1 MAKFSME
8 IEYKTAGKCSKIE
21 KKTSEF
27 YAPDFWEANKLAQD
41 LVKKNRL
48 KCLFCKIKELKDNG

>member
-1 MAKFSME
+1 MPKFSME

-27 YAPDFWEANKLAQD
+27 YAPDFWEANKV
-41 LVKKNRL
+41 VKELIQKNRL
-48 KCLFCKIKELKDNG
+48 RVLFCKIKELKQNG

>member
-1 MAKFSME
+1 MPKFSME

-41 LVKKNRL
+41 LVKKKRL
-48 KCLFCKIKELKDNG
+48 KCFFVKSRS